1 MITSWLYSLFTNNKE
16 QPTIIAP
23 YKVESKRTVY
33 RKLDATD
40 RNNMVTDRCINGMTY
55 SALADKYGISKSGAY
70 LIVKKALDRRGDAEE
85 C

>member
-70 LIVKKALDRRGDAEE
+70 LIVKKALDRRGNPEE